1 MFNSMNHIP
10 FPFFGQIE
18 VLQKVGCIDAEL
30 SVQLKG
36 RVACEINSGDE
47 LIATECLFENQLVE
61 LDAAEAVALLSAL
74 VFQQNDVSEPVLTP
88 HLQEAKER

>member
-1 MFNSMNHIP
+1 
-10 FPFFGQIE
+10 
-18 VLQKVGCIDAEL
+18 LQEVGCIDAEL

-47 LIATECLFENQLVE
+47 LIATECLFENQLAD

-74 VFQQNDVSEPVLTP
+74 VFQQKDVSEPVLTP
-88 HLQEAKER
+88 HLQEAKDRQVFCLLG